1 MNELYLAMWM
11 YFKSI
16 LSREKQVVIS
26 DITKIQKNYRIILTV
41 YNFSQKVYFFT
52 VNILFPF
59 IPLSF
64 LEDSIIIII
73 LIKFIE

>member
-1 MNELYLAMWM
+1 M

-64 LEDSIIIII
+64 FRRFYYYYHFN
-73 LIKFIE
+73 KVY